1 MIRPKTLLTQ
11 VSSLVIE
18 HLRHRASHEEQSAV
32 VYVYCNYKDV
42 EKQTV
47 ANLLS
52 CLIRQLLIHKP
63 HSVMREAAALY
74 ESHHSAGTPP
84 SVVEYIKVLEAA
96 VTRLAV
102 LYIVIDALDEC
113 SDEHGGRKTLIS
125 ELSRLKLRL
134 LVTSRDLPSIRRQL
148 QNAIHLDV
156 YAREDDILNYIDTRI
171 DNSEQLSA
179 HVTKDIELR
188 GLIRTSVANKA
199 GGMYGNHI
207 FLIRSLY

>member
-1 MIRPKTLLTQ
+1 MIFRHDPPATFLTRA
-11 VSSLVIE
+11 SSLIIE
-18 HLRHRASHEEQSAV
+18 HLRHRASHEEESAV

-47 ANLLS
+47 TNLLS
-52 CLIRQLLIHKP
+52 CLIRQLLVQKP
-63 HSVMREAAALY
+63 HSAMREVAALY
-74 ESHHSAGTPP
+74 ESHHSAGTSP

-96 VTRLAV
+96 VSRLAI

-113 SDEHGGRKTLIS
+113 SDEYGGRKALIS

-156 YAREDDILNYIDTRI
+156 CAREDDILNYIDTRI
-171 DNSEQLSA
+171 DNSQQLSA
-179 HVTKDIELR
+179 HVTKDKQLR
-188 GLIRTSVANKA
+188 DIIRTSVASRA
-199 GGMYGNHI
+199 GGMYCNLV
-207 FLIRSLY
+207 FLI